1 MPRVPDYLD
10 FDLELT
16 DAGDGGYTARVLAS
30 PKGEASADFRMPF
43 VGPDLE
49 NVILKL
55 GRTRSGVRALGS
67 PQQDLA
73 RSFGTQL
80 YDTVFA
86 GEVGTCF
93 RRSLDEADEQGKGL
107 RIKLRLTDVP
117 SLADIPWEYLYA
129 AGLGRFIV
137 LSESTPIVR
146 YLDLP
151 REVPPLT
158 VAPPLRILLAVC
170 SPTNLAQLDTDAE
183 VARVTAS
190 LRGLVDR
197 KVVVVDPLPHA
208 TLAGLRQALNDD
220 DYHVLHFI
228 GHGGFDPKAGDGVL
242 AFEDADHL
250 AHLVSGPDLG
260 TLLHDVR
267 TLRLAVLNACEGARQ
282 SPTDPFSGVAQCLVR
297 QGLPAVVAMQFEI
310 TDAAA
315 TSLSAE
321 FYEALADGLPIDA
334 ALAHARMGVF
344 ASDNDVEWGTPVL
357 YLRARDGRIFDV
369 ANTSASPD
377 LPQPEPLPPE
387 LTPTEPTPTVVVGP
401 PPGPAPG
408 PAPTPVPLPVP
419 TPPPPAPVPTPVP
432 TPAPVPAPGPTPGP
446 TPTPPPAPT
455 PTPSTDQVREGG
467 IPDGGSRSAKARHPA
482 FLPGIIAAVIVVLG
496 VIGTLLLRPGTDPNP
511 GGGGPGP
518 QPVFTGF
525 VAQRGTP
532 VIDGQANEWASAV
545 PYVSDVLVAGKATK
559 IKATWSLMW
568 DEQALYLIADVADPN
583 LMPADQTSPDQQ
595 WRGDSASF
603 ELGAD
608 PRGLA
613 TDAGLRATD
622 AHYIVGLTPTTP
634 ARAKIVI
641 NRANVTKNTIDAGR
655 PHAET
660 DAVVAL
666 IPGGYRVEMRL
677 PWAVTGLAPSGVTA
691 GQVFGMNLNVSDAGT
706 SPKEFVAMYS
716 SNRSRTGA
724 NQVRPVEWQVVQL
737 RA

>member
-1 MPRVPDYLD
+1 M
-10 FDLELT
+10 
-16 DAGDGGYTARVLAS
+16 
-30 PKGEASADFRMPF
+30 
-43 VGPDLE
+43 
-49 NVILKL
+49 
-55 GRTRSGVRALGS
+55 
-67 PQQDLA
+67 
-73 RSFGTQL
+73 
-80 YDTVFA
+80 
-86 GEVGTCF
+86 
-93 RRSLDEADEQGKGL
+93 
-107 RIKLRLTDVP
+107 
-117 SLADIPWEYLYA
+117 
-129 AGLGRFIV
+129 
-137 LSESTPIVR
+137 
-146 YLDLP
+146 
-151 REVPPLT
+151 
-158 VAPPLRILLAVC
+158 
-170 SPTNLAQLDTDAE
+170 
-183 VARVTAS
+183 
-190 LRGLVDR
+190 
-197 KVVVVDPLPHA
+197 
-208 TLAGLRQALNDD
+208 
-220 DYHVLHFI
+220 
-228 GHGGFDPKAGDGVL
+228 
-242 AFEDADHL
+242 
-250 AHLVSGPDLG
+250 
-260 TLLHDVR
+260 
-267 TLRLAVLNACEGARQ
+267 
-282 SPTDPFSGVAQCLVR
+282 
-297 QGLPAVVAMQFEI
+297 
-310 TDAAA
+310 
-315 TSLSAE
+315 
-321 FYEALADGLPIDA
+321 
-334 ALAHARMGVF
+334 
-344 ASDNDVEWGTPVL
+344 
-357 YLRARDGRIFDV
+357 
-369 ANTSASPD
+369 
-377 LPQPEPLPPE
+377 
-387 LTPTEPTPTVVVGP
+387 
-401 PPGPAPG
+401 
-408 PAPTPVPLPVP
+408 
-419 TPPPPAPVPTPVP
+419 
-432 TPAPVPAPGPTPGP
+432 
-446 TPTPPPAPT
+446 
-455 PTPSTDQVREGG
+455 
-467 IPDGGSRSAKARHPA
+467 
-482 FLPGIIAAVIVVLG
+482 LG